1 MLQPCPDNY
10 VVPAVLLIGS
20 EDPEGCGLQVP
31 CLGVSAG
38 GPSLL
43 SEDKEQLLA
52 ADFR

>member
-10 VVPAVLLIGS
+10 VVPSVLLVGS
-20 EDPEGCGLQVP
+20 EDPEGCELQVP
-31 CLGVSAG
+31 RLGVSTG

-43 SEDKEQLLA
+43 SEGKEQLLA

>member
-10 VVPAVLLIGS
+10 VVPSVLLIGS

-31 CLGVSAG
+31 RVGVSAG
-38 GPSLL
+38 RPSLL
-43 SEDKEQLLA
+43 SEGKEQLLA